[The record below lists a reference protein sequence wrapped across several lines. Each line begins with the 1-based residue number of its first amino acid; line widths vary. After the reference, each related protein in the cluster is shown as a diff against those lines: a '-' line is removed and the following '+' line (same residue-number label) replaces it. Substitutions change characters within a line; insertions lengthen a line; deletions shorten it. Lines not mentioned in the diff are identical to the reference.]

1 MGQKELFKHRKV
13 VLTKRNGSNN
23 KFNMV
28 YHSTQKKEKLSF
40 KVMRISRER
49 NDDVKNMQFH
59 IIFSFSMTFQSCKNI
74 TRLYPCSIREDHIMR
89 GIRRTILTRI
99 LIIMIVI

>member
-74 TRLYPCSIREDHIMR
+74 TRLYPCMKRK
-89 GIRRTILTRI
+89 RRKLFEQFR
-99 LIIMIVI
+99 